1 MQSND
6 LFRLVSLR
14 KSKPSDSEGA
24 PAETRPDP
32 RLRHRDRITAQAH
45 VDTSARAA
53 QLEGLKARH
62 SELTRTV
69 RDLEAVQRVVVKTAM
84 LGEQKE
90 TPAATRDPAPR
101 EAAGRR
107 SSARAASAAAPA
119 ASSTA
124 GGTAGAFR
132 PARAISVDEAM
143 IGNVRELLPQRQVKV
158 LEQTIEKI
166 PNRDRFDLD
175 DLLHGL
181 DVGLFLDEAN
191 RVCTQIRA
199 IEERLG
205 GEFPTVERGPDDD
218 AARPVVSAVGWGEL
232 IVARETLVG
241 YNAREIAH
249 IENILPGESK
259 LREHQRISKTEQVE
273 EVEVITE
280 RETEKDSQTTDRY
293 ELHAETQETI
303 QRDFSVNAGV
313 NVSGKYGVTQVEA
326 SLDTA
331 FAQSQSESRST
342 AIDTAREI
350 VKKSVERTFERVR
363 KLRRLQLT
371 EEIKELNRHELANVG
386 TAPLDAISGMYLWVE
401 KIQKIELRHYGT
413 RLMLEFHIP
422 EPAISL
428 LENSAGAG
436 SRRRLPPFDIG
447 PSDVDGTNY
456 LCLAERYGAVDV
468 KPPPPQFAHVGFGW
482 VSTTNEDFEQWAE
495 DQFTDVINVPAG
507 YTPEWARVAWS
518 GLRGAKENREFNF
531 TFAVGGMSE
540 PPADKEHTVAT
551 YNGVVLQMPSGTTWP
566 QGVPVS
572 GRVHGSWD
580 GAMYVQVT
588 LTCRRTSEAYDK
600 WRIATWAS
608 LRAGYEA
615 LNRQLAQEQQAAAFE
630 GQLLVTVSP
639 EGPSAVNRRIERE
652 ELQKWAIKSLR
663 LVPQNLNAIEKVGE
677 RQEISPFHAEVEAPI
692 VRFYENA
699 FEWGH
704 MNYFLYPYHWARRA
718 TWQMR
723 NAIERVDQRFQTFL
737 QAGAARVI
745 VPVTPG
751 YEDKVMSFLDP
762 EGEPDEL
769 GRILGPTREDP
780 PQPGESGFRDLWVE
794 LLTEHKPDM
803 ARGSGTL
810 KLAKGSDAVTI
821 NDDGNW
827 LASDRDKGREIVID
841 GEVYVVAD
849 VIGDRSIRL
858 DRPYEGESNETAIY
872 AAGSV
877 PFGPAWTVN
886 VPTTLVVLSDNLP
899 ALRAIG

>member
-1 MQSND
+1 MATND

-14 KSKPSDSEGA
+14 KAKRSNGERELASA
-24 PAETRPDP
+24 PDP
-32 RLRHRDRITAQAH
+32 RLRHRDAITAQASVPPSTPAVELQKLRTQH
-45 VDTSARAA
+45 A
-53 QLEGLKARH
+53 
-62 SELTRTV
+62 ELTRTV
-69 RDLEAVQRVVVKTAM
+69 RDLEAIQRVVVKTAM

-90 TPAATRDPAPR
+90 TPEAPR
-101 EAAGRR
+101 ETPKGSPANRAAG
-107 SSARAASAAAPA
+107 AASAAPA
-119 ASSTA
+119 AVASATED
-124 GGTAGAFR
+124 AFR
-132 PARAISVDEAM
+132 PARALPVTKAM
-143 IGNVRELLPQRQVKV
+143 LDDMRKRLGAGQAKV
-158 LEQTIEKI
+158 LEQTLERM
-166 PNRDRFDLD
+166 PNRDSLDLD
-175 DLLHGL
+175 DLLNGL
-181 DVGLFLDEAN
+181 DVGAFFDEAN
-191 RVCTQIRA
+191 RVCTQVRA
-199 IEERLG
+199 IEQSLG
-205 GEFPTVERGPDDD
+205 GEFPVAAGGRGQG
-218 AARPVVSAVGWGEL
+218 AAPPIVSAVGWGEL

-259 LREHQRISKTEQVE
+259 LREHHRLSTTEQVE

-303 QRDFSVNAGV
+303 QRDFSVEAGV

-331 FAQSQSESRST
+331 FAQSQSESRSN

-371 EEIKELNRHELANVG
+371 EEISELNRHELANVA
-386 TAPLDAISGMYLWVE
+386 APREAISGMYLWVE

-413 RLMLEFHIP
+413 RLMLEFHVP

-428 LENSAGAG
+428 LETSAGGA
-436 SRRRLPPFDIG
+436 RRRQLPPFDIG
-447 PSDVDGTNY
+447 PTDVDGTNY
-456 LCLAERYGAVDV
+456 LCLAQRYAALDV
-468 KPPPPQFAHVGFGW
+468 QPPPSQYAHVGFGW

-495 DQFTDVINVPAG
+495 DQFTDVINIPAG

-518 GLRGAKENREFNF
+518 GLRGKNENREFNF
-531 TFAVGGMSE
+531 TFAVGGVSE
-540 PPADKEHTVAT
+540 PPPTKEHTVPT
-551 YNGVVLQMPSGTTWP
+551 YNGVVLQLPAGTTWP

-608 LRAGYEA
+608 LRAGYDA
-615 LNRQLAQEQQAAAFE
+615 LSRQLTQDQQAAAIE
-630 GQLLVTVSP
+630 DQLLATVSS
-639 EGPSAVNRRIERE
+639 EGPSAINRRIERG

-663 LVPQNLNAIEKVGE
+663 LVPQNLNAIETVGE
-677 RQEISPFHAEVEAPI
+677 SQEISPFHAEAEAPI

-699 FEWGH
+699 FEWEH

-718 TWQMR
+718 TWPMR
-723 NAIERVDQRFQTFL
+723 NGIERVDPDFQAFL

-762 EGEPDEL
+762 EVETDEL
-769 GRILGPTREDP
+769 GRILGPPRQAP
-780 PQPGESGFRDLWVE
+780 PQPGQGVFRDLWVE

-810 KLAKGSDAVTI
+810 TLIKASDTVAI

-827 LASDRDKGREIVID
+827 LASDRDKGREIVVD
-841 GEVYVVAD
+841 GDVYSVAEVT
-849 VIGDRSIRL
+849 GERSIRL
-858 DRPYEGESNETAIY
+858 DRPYEGESNEAAIY

-886 VPTTLVVLSDNLP
+886 VPTTLVVLADNLT
-899 ALRAIG
+899 ALRTLGEGPSA